1 MPPIYRVRPPPEP
14 LGTLTLNFKAH
25 ARETRTPMAAAP
37 KPISRTTFKPFVP
50 ATETR
55 PELSLRALLL
65 GSLFGI
71 LFGAVTVYVGLR
83 AGLTVAASIPISVL
97 SISILRAFGKASILE
112 NNIVQTTGNAGQS
125 IASGVIFTLPALIFL
140 GFDLE
145 STRIFALAL
154 FGGWLGVLFMIPLRK
169 QLIVDEHE
177 TLTYP
182 EGTAC
187 ADVLQAGERG
197 GSFASRVFLGLGLG
211 GLYTLFQNENLF
223 GLFPSTPNYQPDLGA
238 QHLLRGS
245 AIRADVTPEYLGV
258 GYIIGIRV
266 AAIMLAGGAF
276 SWLVLMPAIYFF
288 GSHLSTPLYP
298 GTVPIHD
305 MSPSDLWKTYVRPM
319 GAGAVAAAGLITLC
333 RTLPTIVS
341 ALTDGLKTIR
351 KNNSA
356 PTTPG
361 SSSSTSSGEPRE
373 AGAPSMTAP
382 SSWVGSSGAPSDSP
396 IRTEHDLP
404 PIVVLGGS
412 VALIALLWIFLQFHP
427 VPGAQVGA
435 LANLSAALLVVV
447 FGFLFVTVSAR
458 IVGIVGSSASPVS
471 GMTIATL
478 MATAAIFLVKGW
490 TAPAFGALAITI
502 GGIVCIAASNAGDTA
517 QDLKTGYLIGAT
529 PWKQQLAIMIG
540 VIISTISIGATLN
553 AMNTGLET
561 FTRLPRSIPLSLD
574 ALPDGVQN
582 TGHFKRDHVT
592 LSGPNLPL
600 TAPTAATTP
609 SPIPNAASVS
619 TDAGAPPS
627 TASSSK
633 VGSSVASDARI
644 SGKEELPSAS
654 SYILLNAIG
663 STTLEDGKYLYNPS
677 TREIEV
683 QWIQGIG
690 SEKAAAPQGRLM
702 ATVINGILSRKLP
715 WSLVL
720 LGVFLVIAVEL
731 LGIRSLTFAV
741 GAYLSIATTLAI
753 FTGGL
758 MRWMVDRAMLHHAAR
773 QRAATHAT
781 YLDRWRTT
789 HATWLSTNPVSPREA
804 GAPSPPTVSLSGS
817 VGLSSGEFGGH
828 PREAG
833 APSPPTV
840 SPSERV
846 GSPSGELGGHPR
858 DAGAPSPPTVSPS
871 ERVGSP
877 SGELGGHPR
886 EAGAPSMTAPS
897 SWVGSPGGPEGQSRE
912 APARAASTGAFLAAH
927 PELIPF
933 EGFDPTNPD
942 HLDPA
947 TGLPVPTSVTPALDR
962 ESEISPGSLY
972 ASGLI
977 AAGGIVGLLGVC
989 VKLYEAATDHTIPRF
1004 TPTNPLHHDW
1014 VSVLAFAALAYS
1026 LFYFARKPLNATD

>member
-1 MPPIYRVRPPPEP
+1 
-14 LGTLTLNFKAH
+14 
-25 ARETRTPMAAAP
+25 MATVPQTKSVPAY
-37 KPISRTTFKPFVP
+37 KPFVP
-50 ATETR
+50 ATESR
-55 PELSLRALLL
+55 PELSFRALLL

-187 ADVLQAGERG
+187 ADVLEAGERG
-197 GSFASRVFLGLGLG
+197 GSFASRVFLGLGFG
-211 GLYTLFQNENLF
+211 GVYTLFQNENLF
-223 GLFPSTPNYQPDLGA
+223 GLFPSTPNYQPDLGP

-258 GYIIGIRV
+258 GYIIGIRT
-266 AAIMLAGGAF
+266 AAVMLAGGAF
-276 SWLVLMPAIYFF
+276 SWLVLMPAIVFF
-288 GSHLSTPLYP
+288 GSHLTTPLYP
-298 GTVPIHD
+298 GTTLIRD
-305 MSPSDLWKTYVRPM
+305 MGPSQLWSTYIRPM
-319 GAGAVAAAGLITLC
+319 GAGAVAAAGLITLL
-333 RTLPTIVS
+333 RTLPTILA
-341 ALTDGLKTIR
+341 ALTEGFR
-351 KNNSA
+351 KIGSKAPANTVSSQPEPPPSHPTQTVSSRPEAARSA
-356 PTTPG
+356 AEAERSPY
-361 SSSSTSSGEPRE
+361 SSSGEAAEQPHE
-373 AGAPSMTAP
+373 AGAPRLAP
-382 SSWVGSSGAPSDSP
+382 ETWAFTTP
-396 IRTEHDLP
+396 RTEHDLP

-412 VALIALLWIFLQFHP
+412 ALLIALLWIFLQFHP

-435 LANLSAALLVVV
+435 LANLAAAFLVVL

-540 VIISTISIGATLN
+540 VIVSVVSIGATLN
-553 AMNTGLET
+553 AMNTGLES
-561 FTRLPRSIPLSLD
+561 FQRLPHPIPLALD
-574 ALPDGVQN
+574 HLPDGVQN
-582 TGHFKRDHVT
+582 TGHFKRDHILLT
-592 LSGPNLPL
+592 TPSTQAIGAAPAPL
-600 TAPTAATTP
+600 TAPTSPTP
-609 SPIPNAASVS
+609 RGVTGLTQTPANE
-619 TDAGAPPS
+619 PS
-627 TASSSK
+627 SRNNQ
-633 VGSSVASDARI
+633 V
-644 SGKEELPSAS
+644 ELPSAS

-663 STTLEDGKYLYNPS
+663 STTLEDGKYLYNPVS
-677 TREIEV
+677 GTIDV

-753 FTGGL
+753 FVGGV
-758 MRWMVDRAMLHHAAR
+758 MRWMADRAMLHHAAK
-773 QRAATHAT
+773 QRAADVNAFQQ
-781 YLDRWRTT
+781 RWLEKRK
-789 HATWLSTNPVSPREA
+789 
-804 GAPSPPTVSLSGS
+804 TVFDGI
-817 VGLSSGEFGGH
+817 H
-828 PREAG
+828 
-833 APSPPTV
+833 
-840 SPSERV
+840 
-846 GSPSGELGGHPR
+846 
-858 DAGAPSPPTVSPS
+858 
-871 ERVGSP
+871 
-877 SGELGGHPR
+877 
-886 EAGAPSMTAPS
+886 
-897 SWVGSPGGPEGQSRE
+897 
-912 APARAASTGAFLAAH
+912 ARATRVEHKLTVGPLVNPPPRPTWVTPELLAAY
-927 PELIPF
+927 PELLPY
-933 EGFDPTNPD
+933 EGFDATNPD

-947 TGLPVPTSVTPALDR
+947 TGLPVPTSVTPALDA

-977 AAGGIVGLLGVC
+977 AAGGIVGLLGV
-989 VKLYEAATDHTIPRF
+989 VLKLYEAATDHTVPRF
-1004 TPTNPLHHDW
+1004 SDANPLHHDW
-1014 VSVLAFAALAYS
+1014 VSVLAFAALAFS
-1026 LFYFARKPLNATD
+1026 LYYFARKPLAGEKQ